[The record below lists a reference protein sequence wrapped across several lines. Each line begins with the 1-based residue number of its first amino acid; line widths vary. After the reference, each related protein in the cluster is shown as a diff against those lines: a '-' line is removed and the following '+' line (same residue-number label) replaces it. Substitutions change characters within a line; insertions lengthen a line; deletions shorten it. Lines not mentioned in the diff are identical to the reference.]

1 MKKLKL
7 FLILFFG
14 YAILTIIMTYPVVFR
29 FSSHFMCDGGDGFQN
44 VWNMWWMKKSLMAG
58 THPYYTNLLHYPAG
72 ITLLFQTLNPFNGLI
87 SIPFQICDVWRIN
100 VLLGRLSAGSKIAGI
115 CSWNCFHFLSVSF
128 RAWTW
133 SLAINCNGVDSTICI
148 VSAENVSRR

>member
-7 FLILFFG
+7 FLILFFC

-87 SIPFQICDVWRIN
+87 SIPFQFFFKMEEVYN
-100 VLLGRLSAGSKIAGI
+100 LVVLFSFVMSGVSMFYLVDYLLDRKLPAFVAGI
-115 CSWNCFHFLSVSF
+115 VFTFCPFHFAHGLGHLQLI
-128 RAWTW
+128 AM
-133 SLAINCNGVDSTICI
+133 
-148 VSAENVSRR
+148 E